1 MNGKCNQAVQNA
13 PATRNRMQEKITFR
27 AIASIVTPAIMAGR
41 VQARNKVSSVRRV
54 DSIMGGL
61 DH

>member
-1 MNGKCNQAVQNA
+1 
-13 PATRNRMQEKITFR
+13 MQENITFS

-41 VQARNKVSSVRRV
+41 VQARNKVSSVRRT
-54 DSIMGGL
+54 DSIMGCL